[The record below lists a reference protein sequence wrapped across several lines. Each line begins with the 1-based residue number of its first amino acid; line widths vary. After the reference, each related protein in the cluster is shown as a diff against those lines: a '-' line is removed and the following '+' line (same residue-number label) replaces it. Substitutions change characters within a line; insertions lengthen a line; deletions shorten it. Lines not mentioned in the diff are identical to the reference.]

1 MTKSKEVK
9 PGNFL
14 DHLTKGLYDAVVQAQ
29 ALAENQHIEALEKF
43 FDKDGNPL
51 CMDIKIPDNKG
62 GEQTVNVPLATLAPQ
77 SSIKIKELT
86 MELKVKMESFG
97 KRKSRLGGGI
107 FCKEDAGAVNVD
119 LGASIL
125 PKRNQYAN
133 LKITFEGTD
142 PPEGVVRLNN
152 NLLKQIP

>member
-1 MTKSKEVK
+1 MHQQVEAPQQVK
-9 PGNFL
+9 KGNYL

-29 ALAENQHIEALEKF
+29 ALAENQHIEALGKYINE
-43 FDKDGNPL
+43 DGTPKCVKMLIN
-51 CMDIKIPDNKG
+51 
-62 GEQTVNVPLATLAPQ
+62 GEDVDVPLLTLAPH

-86 MELKVKMESFG
+86 MDLKVKLNNFG

-107 FCKEDAGAVNVD
+107 FCKKDAGAISAD
-119 LGASIL
+119 LGSSIF
-125 PKRNQYAN
+125 PSKNNYAN

-152 NLLKQIP
+152 NLIKQIP

>member
-1 MTKSKEVK
+1 MATNQQIKK
-9 PGNFL
+9 GNFL

-29 ALAENQHIEALEKF
+29 ALAENQHIESLNKYI
-43 FDKDGNPL
+43 DGDGNPK
-51 CMDIKIPDNKG
+51 CIDMNIDGNKVKIP
-62 GEQTVNVPLATLAPQ
+62 LLTLAPH

-86 MELKVKMESFG
+86 MDLKVKLNKFG

-107 FCKEDAGAVNVD
+107 FCKEDAGAIEAD

-133 LKITFEGTD
+133 LKITFEGCD

-152 NLLKQIP
+152 NLIKQIP

>member
-1 MTKSKEVK
+1 MATSKETK
-9 PGNFL
+9 QGHFL

-29 ALAENQHIEALEKF
+29 ALAENQHIEALSKYVDE
-43 FDKDGNPL
+43 DGNPK
-51 CMDIKIPDNKG
+51 CMKFVIEGKDV
-62 GEQTVNVPLATLAPQ
+62 QVPLATLAPQ

-86 MELKVKMESFG
+86 MDLKVKLNNFG
-97 KRKSRLGGGI
+97 KRESRSGGGI
-107 FCKEDAGAVNVD
+107 FRRRDAGAVSVD

-125 PKRNQYAN
+125 PSKNNYAN

-152 NLLKQIP
+152 NLLKEIP